1 MDLGEDKVSV
11 TSLSAEQI
19 KQKLEQYKDSGG
31 DIALLGHF
39 ILASSYW
46 YREYSKIKLYIP
58 LTLLV
63 GTLVGYYIGA
73 P

>member
-11 TSLSAEQI
+11 TSLSSEQI
-19 KQKLEQYKDSGG
+19 KRKLEQYKDGGG
-31 DIALLGHF
+31 DTALLGHF